1 MNFCLILVETKVAVQ
16 IMFLDKILIG
26 QFSGECI
33 QVSVFLDDF
42 RRQA

>member
-16 IMFLDKILIG
+16 MFLDKILIG

-33 QVSVFLDDF
+33 QVSAFLDDF